1 MAVLQRFD
9 KRLNSRWGRVLRENL
24 VAYLFLAPALLLIF
38 VFGIYPVGFAF
49 FVSLYQWR
57 RFPDQYNGLAHY
69 VRALDNFAYVL
80 FFWIA
85 LGLVIYALLMLR
97 RLWRQRELRLPALS
111 SVLPGAVNATA
122 ILLLINWLSIL
133 IPIIINI
140 PQRLR
145 GQARVPGLF
154 IDELF
159 ASFRYPEAV
168 AVVTPLLIVGIIAIA
183 VSVFWLRVIRFPKL
197 MVVAAPESVE
207 ESAEIKQP
215 QPSQFLLRGTT
226 IVLAAAV
233 GGLLLQLT
241 VSQISAAAAA
251 AQVATSS
258 LPVWSQLIFISA
270 GVALLVGAYLLWQRA
285 FKQSNSNRRLIIFA
299 LGAALLVV
307 GGYALAVELPRALV
321 NADPNVLNGFNITV
335 MFALGTVPF
344 QLSIGLGL
352 AYLLFQNI
360 KGKAFFRIVYF
371 LPYIMPFVATSIVFG
386 LIFSTRPTSLANH
399 MLEFF
404 GIAPQK
410 WLLEPTGVIS
420 LIFNGNVPPV
430 LTGPSLA
437 LVVIMMYTT
446 WTYIGYDA
454 AVFLAGLGGI
464 PPELYEAARIDGA
477 GGWSIFRHITLPLL
491 SPTTF
496 FLSLIAVIGTFQAFT
511 QIWIMRTPASQ
522 RAVDTLGV
530 HIFET
535 VRSADPNMGYGSAM
549 AFVLFAVILLLT
561 VFQNRIMGSRVFYG

>member
-1 MAVLQRFD
+1 MAVLPRFD
-9 KRLNSRWGRVLRENL
+9 KQRNSRWGRVLRENL
-24 VAYLFLAPALLLIF
+24 VAYLFLSPALLLIF
-38 VFGIYPVGFAF
+38 VFGIFPVGFAF

-57 RFPDQYNGLAHY
+57 RFPDQYVGLTHY
-69 VRALDNFAYVL
+69 VRALDNLAYVL

-85 LGLVIYALLMLR
+85 IGAIVYALLMLY

-111 SVLPGAVNATA
+111 AVLPGIANTAA
-122 ILLLINWLSIL
+122 ILLLINWMGIL

-168 AVVTPLLIVGIIAIA
+168 AVGTPLLIVGIIAIA
-183 VSVFWLRVIRFPKL
+183 VSVLWLRTIHFPKL
-197 MVVAAPESVE
+197 TTAKPEGADDE
-207 ESAEIKQP
+207 EVKQP
-215 QPSQFLLRGTT
+215 QPGNFLLRGTT
-226 IVLAAAV
+226 IPIAVAV

-241 VSQISAAAAA
+241 INQINAAAEA
-251 AQVATSS
+251 AQVAASS

-270 GVALLVGAYLLWQRA
+270 GIALLVVAYLLWQRA
-285 FKQSNSNRRLIIFA
+285 FKQSNSNRRLIVMG
-299 LGAALLVV
+299 LSAALLVV
-307 GGYALAVELPRALV
+307 GGYALALELPRALA
-321 NADPNVLNGFNITV
+321 NADSDVLGGFNITV

-386 LIFSTRPTSLANH
+386 LIFSTRPTSLANNV
-399 MLEFF
+399 LNSF

-410 WLLEPTGVIS
+410 WLLEPTGIIT
-420 LIFNGNVPPV
+420 LIFGDSVPAF

-437 LVVIMMYTT
+437 LIVIMMYTT

-549 AFVLFAVILLLT
+549 AFVLFAVILMLT
-561 VFQNRIMGSRVFYG
+561 VFQNRIMGSKVFYG